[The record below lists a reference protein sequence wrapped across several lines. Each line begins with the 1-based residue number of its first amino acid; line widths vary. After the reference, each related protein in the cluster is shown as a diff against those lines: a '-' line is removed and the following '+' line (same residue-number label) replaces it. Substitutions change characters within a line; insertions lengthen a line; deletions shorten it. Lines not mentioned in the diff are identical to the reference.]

1 MTIRRDLAEAA
12 YRAYGEV
19 TGFKNYQG
27 RPMPGFGELPET
39 IQQAW
44 EAAAVAAL
52 SYSPAH
58 VPGARPPRF

>member
-1 MTIRRDLAEAA
+1 VSLRRDLAEAA

-19 TGFKNYQG
+19 TGFKNHQG
-27 RPMPGFGELPET
+27 GPMPDFGDLPGL

-52 SYSPAH
+52 SYSSPH